1 MSPAS
6 SSIPSPPPL
15 RALATTFLRIGLT
28 VYGGMWGGVRQ
39 LERELV
45 ERHGWLE
52 HEALRL
58 RLVLSTL
65 MPSPR
70 FIGLAGLVGFQ
81 LRGWLGG
88 VVAVFS
94 LLLPSSLLVL
104 AVVMASRPGS
114 LLDSLAFPQRFASV
128 AVVGILL
135 GNAWR
140 HAWDQPASRA
150 GRWAGIAL
158 AVAVAVAVHWG
169 APMVLTALGGLA
181 VGWVLLRREGAP

>member
-1 MSPAS
+1 MSRPS
-6 SSIPSPPPL
+6 SSVPAPPTL
-15 RALATTFLRIGLT
+15 RALAASFLRIGLT

-45 ERHGWLE
+45 ELRGWLAP
-52 HEALRL
+52 EALRL

-81 LRGWLGG
+81 LRGWLGS
-88 VVAVFS
+88 VAAVFS

-104 AVVMASRPGS
+104 GVVAVSGPGS
-114 LLDSLAFPQRFASV
+114 LPDFLALPQRFASV

-140 HAWDQPASRA
+140 HAWDQPAPGLA
-150 GRWAGIAL
+150 RWSGIAL
-158 AVAVAVAVHWG
+158 GAAVAVAVHHG
-169 APMVLTALGGLA
+169 VPLVVAALGGLLA
-181 VGWVLLRREGAP
+181 GWVLLREGTS

>member
-1 MSPAS
+1 MSRTAS
-6 SSIPSPPPL
+6 TPSSPSL
-15 RALATTFLRIGLT
+15 RALAGSFFRIGLT

-45 ERHGWLE
+45 ELRGWLAP
-52 HEALRL
+52 EALRL

-81 LRGWLGG
+81 LRGWLGS

-104 AVVMASRPGS
+104 AVVMASGPGS
-114 LLDSLAFPQRFASV
+114 LPDFLTLPQRFASV

-140 HAWDQPASRA
+140 HAWDQPAPGA
-150 GRWAGIAL
+150 ARWGGIAL
-158 AVAVAVAVHWG
+158 AAAVAVAVHESV
-169 APMVLTALGGLA
+169 PLVVVALGGLV
-181 VGWVLLRREGAP
+181 VGWVLLRGEGTL